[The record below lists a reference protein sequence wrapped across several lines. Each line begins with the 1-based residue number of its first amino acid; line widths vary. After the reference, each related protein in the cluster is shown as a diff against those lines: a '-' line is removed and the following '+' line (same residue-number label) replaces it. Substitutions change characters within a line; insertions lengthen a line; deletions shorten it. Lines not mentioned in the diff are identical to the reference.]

1 MKDKL
6 VWIGVIIVALGIVL
20 PWATYRA
27 YFGGSRVGE
36 GTIPGYEYL
45 QSFLALAISVAGVLL
60 GTKLSKQAK
69 SLVLIASG
77 AIVVV
82 VAGSAL
88 ADLSGP
94 APVIRPPSVQ
104 LALPQNVPREIRD
117 AQRRSRQ
124 PNMTARVSSDPHI
137 GVFLTI
143 LGGLLVG
150 VGGITNTM
158 RRAE

>member
-1 MKDKL
+1 M
-6 VWIGVIIVALGIVL
+6 
-20 PWATYRA
+20 
-27 YFGGSRVGE
+27 
-36 GTIPGYEYL
+36 
-45 QSFLALAISVAGVLL
+45 
-60 GTKLSKQAK
+60 
-69 SLVLIASG
+69 
-77 AIVVV
+77 VV

-158 RRAE
+158 RRAEWKDIPGTQVTGNRRTELNLGDAFVVINPTQESAPVGSGADPERK